1 MTYWMLRGLVFGAA
15 MVVVRL
21 FQGTLIDVWQTQA
34 TLISIVLLILFM
46 AGVVFW
52 GVRDGRADAAANP
65 DPDRRADLA
74 MTWLL
79 AGLVAG
85 VVSGAVTWLIG
96 VFYKSLYTGGL
107 INELTVF
114 AAFTALLVFLGG
126 ISGVTVGRY
135 LIDRAGAYTPQRGGG
150 GEEDRAD
157 TDVFAAVRSDE
168 AAAAEGGAWPEE
180 QSSAVA
186 TAEREDHGSPEAYSE
201 EPAYSEEK
209 TQKIAWPPKPKTGTT
224 EAIPTHETAE
234 HTEEFPTEAEH
245 TEPTAKRDED

>member
-1 MTYWMLRGLVFGAA
+1 
-15 MVVVRL
+15 
-21 FQGTLIDVWQTQA
+21 
-34 TLISIVLLILFM
+34 
-46 AGVVFW
+46 
-52 GVRDGRADAAANP
+52 
-65 DPDRRADLA
+65 

-209 TQKIAWPPKPKTGTT
+209 TQKIAWPPKPKTETT

>member
-1 MTYWMLRGLVFGAA
+1 
-15 MVVVRL
+15 
-21 FQGTLIDVWQTQA
+21 
-34 TLISIVLLILFM
+34 
-46 AGVVFW
+46 
-52 GVRDGRADAAANP
+52 
-65 DPDRRADLA
+65 
-74 MTWLL
+74 L

-126 ISGVTVGRY
+126 ITGVTVGRY
-135 LIDRAGAYTPQRGGG
+135 SIDRAGAYTPQRGGG

-157 TDVFAAVRSDE
+157 TDVFAAVRSGE
-168 AAAAEGGAWPEE
+168 PAAAEGGAWPEE

-209 TQKIAWPPKPKTGTT
+209 TQKIAWPPKTETT
-224 EAIPTHETAE
+224 EAIPTHETGE
-234 HTEEFPTEAEH
+234 HTEEFPTEAER